1 MTDSSLAPTP
11 SNVYS
16 FSRLKSFNQCPMQY
30 RFRYLEGLKESFRSI
45 ESYLGNAV
53 HDVLE
58 WLYAMLE
65 RFADR
70 WQQGFDDTV
79 VVIRIEEN
87 PETYLRLG
95 REMLAR
101 FLRDT
106 FARDRSETVSLEQRL
121 SLRLSDDVVFTG
133 FADRVGRT
141 ERGRLFVVDYKTSR
155 SEGNDSEFSQGLQAP
170 LYAVSV
176 LQHHGEEEALAGYHY
191 LRHGTTRWQKVDKAR
206 ALRLVERFLELV
218 GETEA
223 ARDFPARPGILCAW
237 CGTSP
242 TDSRAAS
249 GMRRAQVKSLELRV
263 MSLELVAFNSQFS
276 ILNSQLL
283 TSLPPHSQRLTINV

>member
-1 MTDSSLAPTP
+1 MKSSERAPTP

-58 WLYAMLE
+58 WLYGERARNSSPDEAAMLE

-155 SEGNDSEFSQGLQAP
+155 SEGNDSEFSRGLQAP

-237 CGTSP
+237 CGFNAVCP
-242 TDSRAAS
+242 AAEVPDRFA
-249 GMRRAQVKSLELRV
+249 GGLRHAQGGG
-263 MSLELVAFNSQFS
+263 
-276 ILNSQLL
+276 
-283 TSLPPHSQRLTINV
+283 